1 MQSFIAGL
9 VPDARTLVLIAVF
22 CGVMMMTAG
31 LWLVIGQP
39 DRQAA
44 RMRASAKAYVR
55 HADRG
60 ALLKTPDQIPEGML
74 KALIP
79 EDGAERTLI
88 RTQLVQAGFDGINA
102 VRNFFV
108 LRLVL
113 ALAVPILV
121 GLCLTLRTFQI
132 LPEELAQR
140 LAALTPVRIAQISAL
155 GVAVGFYGPTWW
167 LRKRITAR
175 IQAIEDG
182 FPNALDLLQ
191 VAVGAG
197 MGFDSA
203 MVRVG
208 QALATVS
215 PVISDELL
223 LCHAEVLAGRDR
235 AGALRD
241 MATRTGVEEVAAFA
255 QLIGQSMAY
264 GTSISDAMTAYA
276 VDMREAREMKA
287 VEKANK
293 LPVQMSGIMATLMLP
308 ALFIMVLGPTVI
320 RYLAMGRY

>member
-1 MQSFIAGL
+1 MSFEMVL
-9 VPDARTLVLIAVF
+9 DARTLVLVAVF
-22 CGVMMMTAG
+22 GGVLLLMAG
-31 LWLVIGQP
+31 VWLLVGQT
-39 DRQAA
+39 DRQTD
-44 RMRASAKAYVR
+44 RMKASAQAYVR
-55 HADRG
+55 HADRR
-60 ALLKTPDQIPEGML
+60 ALLKAPDQIPEGVL

-79 EDGAERTLI
+79 EDQAERTLI
-88 RTQLVQAGFDGINA
+88 RTQLVQAGFDGTHA

-108 LRLVL
+108 MRLVL
-113 ALAVPILV
+113 ALAVPMIV
-121 GLCLTLRTFQI
+121 GLCLAMRSFQV
-132 LPEELAQR
+132 LPDDLAER
-140 LAALTPVRIAQISAL
+140 MAALTPTRIAQISAA

-167 LRKRITAR
+167 LKRRIAAR
-175 IQAIEDG
+175 VQAIEDS

-208 QALATVS
+208 QSLARVS
-215 PVISDELL
+215 PVMSSELL

-241 MATRTGVEEVAAFA
+241 MALRTGVDEVAAFA
-255 QLIGQSMAY
+255 QLISQSMAY
-264 GTSISDAMTAYA
+264 GTSVSDAMTAYA
-276 VDMREAREMKA
+276 ADMREAREMKA

-293 LPVQMSGIMATLMLP
+293 LPVQMSGIMASLMLP

-320 RYLAMGRY
+320 RYLAMGR

>member
-1 MQSFIAGL
+1 MSFEMIF
-9 VPDARTLVLIAVF
+9 DARNLILVAVF
-22 CGVMMMTAG
+22 GGVLLMMAG
-31 LWLVIGQP
+31 VWLVIGQA
-39 DRQAA
+39 DRQTD
-44 RMRASAKAYVR
+44 RMKASARTYLR
-55 HADRG
+55 HADRR
-60 ALLKTPDQIPEGML
+60 ALLKAPDQIPEGML

-79 EDGAERTLI
+79 EDRAERTLI
-88 RTQLVQAGFDGINA
+88 RTQLVQAEFDGPHA

-113 ALAVPILV
+113 ALAVPMLV
-121 GLCLTLRTFQI
+121 GLSLALRTFQV
-132 LPEELAQR
+132 LPDDLAER
-140 LAALTPVRIAQISAL
+140 LASLTPARIAQISAA

-167 LRKRITAR
+167 LKKRIAAR
-175 IQAIEDG
+175 VQAIEEA
-182 FPNALDLLQ
+182 FPTALDLLQ

-215 PVISDELL
+215 PVLSGELL

-241 MATRTGVEEVAAFA
+241 MATRTGVDEVAAFG
-255 QLIGQSMAY
+255 QLISQSMSY
-264 GTSISDAMTAYA
+264 GTSVSDAMQAYA

-293 LPVQMSGIMATLMLP
+293 LPVQMSAIMASLMLP
-308 ALFIMVLGPTVI
+308 ALFILVLGPTVI
-320 RYLAMGRY
+320 RYLAMGR

>member
-1 MQSFIAGL
+1 MSFEMIF
-9 VPDARTLVLIAVF
+9 DARSLILVAVF
-22 CGVMMMTAG
+22 GGVLMMMAG
-31 LWLVIGQP
+31 VWLVIGHT
-39 DRQAA
+39 DRQTD
-44 RMRASAKAYVR
+44 RMKASARTYLR
-55 HADRG
+55 HADRQS
-60 ALLKTPDQIPEGML
+60 LLKAPDQIPEGML

-79 EDGAERTLI
+79 EDRAERTLI
-88 RTQLVQAGFDGINA
+88 RTQLVQAGFDGTHA

-113 ALAVPILV
+113 ALALPMLV
-121 GLCLTLRTFQI
+121 GLSLALRTFQV
-132 LPEELAQR
+132 LPDDLAER
-140 LAALTPVRIAQISAL
+140 LAGLTPARIAQISAA

-167 LRKRITAR
+167 LKRRIAAR
-175 IQAIEDG
+175 VQAIEES

-215 PVISDELL
+215 PVLSGELL

-235 AGALRD
+235 AAALRD

-255 QLIGQSMAY
+255 QLIAQSLAY
-264 GTSISDAMTAYA
+264 GTSVSDAMTAYA
-276 VDMREAREMKA
+276 TDMREAREMKA

-320 RYLAMGRY
+320 RYLAMGR

>member
-1 MQSFIAGL
+1 MSNLLASLSIGPQ
-9 VPDARTLVLIAVF
+9 TLVLIAIF
-22 CGVMMMTAG
+22 AGVMMMTAG
-31 LWLVIGQP
+31 LWMVVGQADP
-39 DRQAA
+39 QVR
-44 RMRASAKAYVR
+44 RMKASARAYVGDTR
-55 HADRG
+55 RR

-79 EDGAERTLI
+79 EDGAERSRI
-88 RTQLVQAGFDGINA
+88 RAQLTQAGFDGPNA

-113 ALAVPILV
+113 ALVLPTLV
-121 GLCLTLRTFQI
+121 GLALALRMFQV
-132 LPEELAQR
+132 LPDGLAER
-140 LAALTPVRIAQISAL
+140 LGAMSHLRLMQVSAF
-155 GVAVGFYGPTWW
+155 GVALGFYGPTLW
-167 LRKRITAR
+167 LKRRIAAR
-175 IQAIEDG
+175 MQAIEEA

-215 PVISDELL
+215 PVISEELL

-241 MATRTGVEEVAAFA
+241 MAVRTGVEEVAAFA
-255 QLIGQSMAY
+255 QLITQSMAY

-293 LPVQMSGIMATLMLP
+293 LPVQMSGVMATLMLP

-320 RYLAMGRY
+320 RYMAMGR

>member
-1 MQSFIAGL
+1 MADL
-9 VPDARTLVLIAVF
+9 VTSLFADGRTLVLLAVF
-22 CGVMMMTAG
+22 CGVLMITAG
-31 LWLVIGQP
+31 LWMVIGQP
-39 DRQAA
+39 DRQTTRMKSSA
-44 RMRASAKAYVR
+44 RAYLR
-55 HADRG
+55 DADRR
-60 ALLKTPDQIPEGML
+60 ALLRTPDQIPEGML

-88 RTQLVQAGFDGINA
+88 RTQLVQAGFDGVNA

-113 ALAVPILV
+113 ALAIPVAV
-121 GLCLTLRTFQI
+121 GLCMALRMTQVLPDQI
-132 LPEELAQR
+132 AEALASV
-140 LAALTPVRIAQISAL
+140 TPLRVAQITAA
-155 GVAVGFYGPTWW
+155 GVAAGFYGPTWW
-167 LRKRITAR
+167 LKSRIAAR
-175 IQAIEDG
+175 VQAIEEG

-208 QALATVS
+208 QALATVT
-215 PVISDELL
+215 PVMSDELL
-223 LCHAEVLAGRDR
+223 QCHAEILAGRDR

-241 MATRTGVEEVAAFA
+241 MAIRTGVDEVASFA
-255 QLIGQSMAY
+255 LLISQSMAY

-308 ALFIMVLGPTVI
+308 ALFILVLGPTVI
-320 RYLAMGRY
+320 RYLAMGG